1 MHKLI
6 SLLAV
11 ELPLSKKFIRPTGIT
26 QSETDFSS
34 HPRCELFSLAI
45 KRVLHVVGQTMASA
59 GAAGG
64 GGGGGSL
71 LFNLRKVVLAATE
84 VISLASHLK
93 SLAVACEFILY
104 V

>member
-1 MHKLI
+1 MYYM
-6 SLLAV
+6 LLANDG
-11 ELPLSKKFIRPTGIT
+11 F
-26 QSETDFSS
+26 
-34 HPRCELFSLAI
+34 CCA
-45 KRVLHVVGQTMASA
+45 
-59 GAAGG
+59 

>member
-1 MHKLI
+1 VHKLI

-59 GAAGG
+59 G